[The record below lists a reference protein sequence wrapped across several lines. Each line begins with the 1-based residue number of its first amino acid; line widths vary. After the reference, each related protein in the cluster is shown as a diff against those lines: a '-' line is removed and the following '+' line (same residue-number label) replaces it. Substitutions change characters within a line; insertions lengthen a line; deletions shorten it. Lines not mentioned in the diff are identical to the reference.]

1 MGVDRIK
8 ERATFSIDIAVK
20 DTLESRVPKSKR
32 SAFVERAIAEALRQ
46 EAVQDLKHTLDRIE
60 AYSEG
65 GEDSVEILRRLRRE
79 RDDYLV
85 ERHGTKHTDGTNG

>member
-8 ERATFSIDIAVK
+8 ERATFSIDVAVK
-20 DTLESRVPKSKR
+20 DSLESRVPKSKR

-46 EAVQDLKHTLDRIE
+46 EAVQDLKQTLDRIE
-60 AYSEG
+60 GYSAG

-85 ERHGTKHTDGTNG
+85 ERHLVERSDGTKG